1 MDRQIVCFA
10 IPSLQIALARLS
22 QPLLRTRPLAIATI
36 DTPRAL
42 LREISTEAEQ
52 DGLHVGMTLDR
63 ARRLCPS
70 LHVHPPNPRQVA
82 TANHSILGVIQRYA
96 PTWEPFLPGSLLMDL
111 TGTTRLFGSACDAA
125 AAIQAEVLTQF
136 HLEGVAGVGS
146 NKLVAQ
152 TAATLV
158 EPSELYDVR
167 LGSERFFMSPLSI
180 RALPGVHRPC
190 MRTVL
195 KRLDDLNLRSLGDV
209 ADSPLDAL
217 EVALG
222 NYAGQLSRWAQG
234 IDPTPVLPPVAHPV
248 LNDTVTLNPDEVDDA
263 RLQGRLADSLQ
274 RLCRTLRS
282 QHRMCGGL
290 SLTLRYSDQREVT
303 TKARVIPET
312 CWEIDLSG
320 LLQGLFQ
327 RAFRRR
333 IRLRM
338 MTVTLTDL
346 TGFAEQGSLFEERP
360 PEEQWARN
368 RSQRLA
374 VALDHL
380 HQRFGEQAIR
390 YGRTQ

>member
-10 IPSLQIALARLS
+10 IPSLEIALARLS
-22 QPLLRTRPLAIATI
+22 QLSLRTRPLAVAAI

-42 LREISTEAEQ
+42 LREVSTEAERE
-52 DGLHVGMTLDR
+52 GLYVGMALDR
-63 ARRLCPS
+63 ARHLCPS
-70 LHVHPPNPRQVA
+70 LHVSPPNPRQVA
-82 TANHSILGVIQRYA
+82 TANHSILSVIQRYA
-96 PTWEPFLPGSLLMDL
+96 PTWEPFLPGSLMMDL
-111 TGTTRLFGSACDAA
+111 TGTTRLFGSACDVAA
-125 AAIQAEVLTQF
+125 KIQVDVLTQF
-136 HLEGVAGVGS
+136 HLEGVAGVGT

-167 LGSERFFMSPLSI
+167 SGSERLFMSPLSI
-180 RALPGVHRPC
+180 RTLPGVHRPC
-190 MRTVL
+190 MRIVL

-217 EVALG
+217 EVVLG

-234 IDPTPVLPPVAHPV
+234 IDPTPVLPPVAHPA
-248 LNDTVTLNPDEVDDA
+248 LNDTITLNPDEVDDA
-263 RLQGRLADSLQ
+263 RLQRRLADSLQ
-274 RLCRTLRS
+274 QLCRTLRS
-282 QHRMCGGL
+282 QRRICGGL

>member
-10 IPSLQIALARLS
+10 IPSLEIALARLS
-22 QPLLRTRPLAIATI
+22 QLSLRTRPLAVAAI

-42 LREISTEAEQ
+42 LREVSTEAERE
-52 DGLHVGMTLDR
+52 GLYVGMTLDR
-63 ARRLCPS
+63 ARHLCPS
-70 LHVHPPNPRQVA
+70 LHVSPPNPRQVA
-82 TANHSILGVIQRYA
+82 TANHSILSVIQRYA
-96 PTWEPFLPGSLLMDL
+96 PTWEPFLPGSLMMDL
-111 TGTTRLFGSACDAA
+111 TGTTRLFGSACDVAA
-125 AAIQAEVLTQF
+125 KIQADVLTQF
-136 HLEGVAGVGS
+136 
-146 NKLVAQ
+146 
-152 TAATLV
+152 
-158 EPSELYDVR
+158 R
-167 LGSERFFMSPLSI
+167 LFMSPLSI
-180 RALPGVHRPC
+180 RTLPGVHRPC
-190 MRTVL
+190 MRIVL

-217 EVALG
+217 EVVLG

-234 IDPTPVLPPVAHPV
+234 IDPTPVLPPVAHPA
-248 LNDTVTLNPDEVDDA
+248 LNDTITLNPDEVDDA
-263 RLQGRLADSLQ
+263 RLQRRLADSLQ
-274 RLCRTLRS
+274 QLCRTLRS
-282 QHRMCGGL
+282 QRRICGGL

>member
-10 IPSLQIALARLS
+10 IPSLEIALARLR
-22 QPLLRTRPLAIATI
+22 QPSLRTRPLAVAAL

-42 LREISTEAEQ
+42 LREVSTEAER

-70 LHVHPPNPRQVA
+70 LHISPPNPHQVA
-82 TANHSILGVIQRYA
+82 TANHSILGIIQRYA
-96 PTWEPFLPGSLLMDL
+96 PTWEPFLPGSLMMDL
-111 TGTTRLFGSACDAA
+111 TGTTRLFGSTCDVAA
-125 AAIQAEVLTQF
+125 TIQAEVLTQCR
-136 HLEGVAGVGS
+136 LEGVAGLGT

-167 LGSERFFMSPLSI
+167 SGSERLFLAPLSI
-180 RALPGVHRPC
+180 RALPGLHRPC

-195 KRLDDLNLRSLGDV
+195 TRLDDLNLRSLGDV
-209 ADSPLDAL
+209 ADSPLEAL

-222 NYAGQLSRWAQG
+222 TYAGQLSRWAQG
-234 IDPTPVLPPVAHPV
+234 IDPTPVRPPVAQQALH
-248 LNDTVTLNPDEVDDA
+248 DTVTLTPDEIDEA

-282 QHRMCGGL
+282 QRRMCGGL
-290 SLTLRYSDQREVT
+290 SLTLCYSDHREVT
-303 TKARVIPET
+303 RKARVIPET
-312 CWEIDLSG
+312 CWEVDCSG

-327 RAFRRR
+327 RTFRRR
-333 IRLRM
+333 IRFRV

-360 PEEQWARN
+360 PEEQRIRD

-374 VALDHL
+374 VALDHV
-380 HQRFGEQAIR
+380 HRRFGEQAIR
-390 YGRTQ
+390 YGRMQ

>member
-10 IPSLQIALARLS
+10 IPSLEIALARLS
-22 QPLLRTRPLAIATI
+22 QLSLRTRPLAVAAI

-42 LREISTEAEQ
+42 LREVSTEAERE
-52 DGLHVGMTLDR
+52 GLYVGMTLDR
-63 ARRLCPS
+63 ARHLCPS
-70 LHVHPPNPRQVA
+70 LHVSPPNPRQVA
-82 TANHSILGVIQRYA
+82 TANHSILSVIQRYA
-96 PTWEPFLPGSLLMDL
+96 PTWEPFLPGSLMMDL
-111 TGTTRLFGSACDAA
+111 TGTTRLFGSACDVAA
-125 AAIQAEVLTQF
+125 KIQADVLTQF
-136 HLEGVAGVGS
+136 HLEGVAGVGT

-167 LGSERFFMSPLSI
+167 SGSERLFMSPLSI
-180 RALPGVHRPC
+180 RTLPGVHRPC
-190 MRTVL
+190 MRIVL

-217 EVALG
+217 EVVLG

-234 IDPTPVLPPVAHPV
+234 IDPTPVLPPVAHPA
-248 LNDTVTLNPDEVDDA
+248 LNDTITLNPDEVDDA
-263 RLQGRLADSLQ
+263 RLQRRLADSLQ
-274 RLCRTLRS
+274 QLCRTLRS
-282 QHRMCGGL
+282 QRRICGGL

-338 MTVTLTDL
+338 MT
-346 TGFAEQGSLFEERP
+346 
-360 PEEQWARN
+360 
-368 RSQRLA
+368 
-374 VALDHL
+374 
-380 HQRFGEQAIR
+380 
-390 YGRTQ
+390 

>member
-10 IPSLQIALARLS
+10 IPSLEIALARLN
-22 QPLLRTRPLAIATI
+22 QPSLRTRPLAVATI
-36 DTPRAL
+36 DTPRPL
-42 LREISTEAEQ
+42 LREVSTEAER

-70 LHVHPPNPRQVA
+70 LHVSPPNPRQVA
-82 TANHSILGVIQRYA
+82 TADHSLLGIIQRYA

-111 TGTTRLFGSACDAA
+111 TGTTRLFGAACDVAA
-125 AAIQAEVLTQF
+125 KIQAEVLTQCR
-136 HLEGVAGVGS
+136 LEGVAGVGS

-152 TAATLV
+152 TAAALV
-158 EPSELYDVR
+158 GPSELYDVR
-167 LGSERFFMSPLSI
+167 SGSERLFMSPLSI

-190 MRTVL
+190 MRRVL

-217 EVALG
+217 EAALG
-222 NYAGQLSRWAQG
+222 TYAGQLSRWAQG
-234 IDPTPVLPPVAHPV
+234 IDPTPVLSPVALPV
-248 LNDTVTLNPDEVDDA
+248 LNDTVTLTPDEVDDA
-263 RLQGRLADSLQ
+263 RLRGRLADSLQ

-282 QHRMCGGL
+282 QRRICGGL

-303 TKARVIPET
+303 TKARVMPET

-320 LLQGLFQ
+320 LLRGLFHRVFQ
-327 RAFRRR
+327 RR
-333 IRLRM
+333 ICLRV

-346 TGFAEQGSLFEERP
+346 TGLAEQGSLFDERP
-360 PEEQWARN
+360 SEEQRTRD

-390 YGRTQ
+390 YGRAQ

>member
-10 IPSLQIALARLS
+10 IPSLEIALARLS
-22 QPLLRTRPLAIATI
+22 HPLLRNRPLAVAAI

-42 LREISTEAEQ
+42 LRELSTEAERE
-52 DGLHVGMTLDR
+52 GLYVGMALDR
-63 ARRLCPS
+63 ARHLCPS
-70 LHVHPPNPRQVA
+70 LHVSPPNPRQVA
-82 TANHSILGVIQRYA
+82 TADRSILSVIQRYA
-96 PTWEPFLPGSLLMDL
+96 PTWEPFRPGSLMMDL
-111 TGTTRLFGSACDAA
+111 TGTTRLFGSACDVAA
-125 AAIQAEVLTQF
+125 KIQTDVLTQF
-136 HLEGVAGVGS
+136 HLDGVAGVGT

-167 LGSERFFMSPLSI
+167 SGSERLFMSPLSI
-180 RALPGVHRPC
+180 RVLPGVHRPC

-217 EVALG
+217 EATLG
-222 NYAGQLSRWAQG
+222 TYAGQLSRWAQG
-234 IDPTPVLPPVAHPV
+234 IDATPVLPPVAYLV
-248 LNDTVTLNPDEVDDA
+248 LNDTATLNPDEVDDA
-263 RLQGRLADSLQ
+263 RIQGRLADSLQ

-282 QHRMCGGL
+282 QRRMCGGL
-290 SLTLRYSDQREVT
+290 SLTLRYSDQREVA

-333 IRLRM
+333 IRLRV

-346 TGFAEQGSLFEERP
+346 TGFAEQGSLFDERP
-360 PEEQWARN
+360 PEEQRARD

-374 VALDHL
+374 RALDHL

-390 YGRTQ
+390 YGRT

>member
-1 MDRQIVCFA
+1 
-10 IPSLQIALARLS
+10 
-22 QPLLRTRPLAIATI
+22 
-36 DTPRAL
+36 
-42 LREISTEAEQ
+42 
-52 DGLHVGMTLDR
+52 
-63 ARRLCPS
+63 
-70 LHVHPPNPRQVA
+70 
-82 TANHSILGVIQRYA
+82 
-96 PTWEPFLPGSLLMDL
+96 
-111 TGTTRLFGSACDAA
+111 
-125 AAIQAEVLTQF
+125 
-136 HLEGVAGVGS
+136 
-146 NKLVAQ
+146 
-152 TAATLV
+152 
-158 EPSELYDVR
+158 
-167 LGSERFFMSPLSI
+167 MSPLSI
-180 RALPGVHRPC
+180 RTLPGVHRPC
-190 MRTVL
+190 MRIVL

-217 EVALG
+217 EVVLG

-234 IDPTPVLPPVAHPV
+234 IDPTPVLPPVAHPA
-248 LNDTVTLNPDEVDDA
+248 LNDTITLNPDEVDDA
-263 RLQGRLADSLQ
+263 RLQRRLADSLQ
-274 RLCRTLRS
+274 QLCRTLRS
-282 QHRMCGGL
+282 QRRICGGL

-360 PEEQWARN
+360 PEEQWART
-368 RSQRLA
+368 RSRRLA